1 MGSIIKDKPRHERPR
16 EKLMKYGADKL
27 TDAELLAILLRTGTS
42 DKDVI
47 TFAKSILRIFEN
59 EKILNAGIQDL
70 QKVSG
75 LGDAKA
81 CEIIAC
87 FELGKRFLK
96 GKKIQIF
103 LQPEQIWEAV
113 KDIHKAKKEHFIVF
127 YLDTRNQEIK
137 RETISIGTINASL
150 VHPREVFEVAI
161 SCSAVGIMLVHNH
174 PSNNPDPSDN
184 DISVTR
190 RLVEAGNLL
199 GIEVLDHIIVTKSGY
214 YSFKQNNLL

>member
-1 MGSIIKDKPRHERPR
+1 MPSIIKDKPRHERPR
-16 EKLMKYGADKL
+16 EKLIKYGVDKL
-27 TDAELLAILLRTGTS
+27 TDAELLAILLRTGTHN
-42 DKDVI
+42 KDVI

-59 EKILNAGIQDL
+59 EKILNASIQDL

-81 CEIIAC
+81 CEIMAC

-96 GKKIQIF
+96 GKKTQIF
-103 LQPEQIWEAV
+103 LQPEQLWEAL
-113 KDIHKAKKEHFIVF
+113 KDIHKAKKEYFIVF

-161 SCSAVGIMLVHNH
+161 SCSAVGIMLAHNH

-214 YSFKQNNLL
+214 YSFKQQNLL